1 MFLFIAGMCGLLFMT
16 GIIPGK
22 TKKNDKKKW
31 ARKFKSEVAKKFSI
45 PHTCGAY
52 IYRYMCIWKQH
63 VSSKKGEQ
71 VLLIIKF
78 YTGRK
83 QRVCVCVGGGLMRT
97 KFNKLLSLLQ
107 NKRQLLTGYYGYY
120 FII

>member
-52 IYRYMCIWKQH
+52 IYRYMCIWKQN

-71 VLLIIKF
+71 VLNYQLLYWQK
-78 YTGRK
+78 TKG
-83 QRVCVCVGGGLMRT
+83 VCVWGGGGVNENKIQQTAVPST
-97 KFNKLLSLLQ
+97 K
-107 NKRQLLTGYYGYY
+107 
-120 FII
+120 

>member
-52 IYRYMCIWKQH
+52 IYTGIC
-63 VSSKKGEQ
+63 VSGNKTYPPKRGSKY
-71 VLLIIKF
+71 LIINF

-83 QRVCVCVGGGLMRT
+83 QSVCVGGLMRT
-97 KFNKLLSLLQ
+97 KSNKLLSLLQ